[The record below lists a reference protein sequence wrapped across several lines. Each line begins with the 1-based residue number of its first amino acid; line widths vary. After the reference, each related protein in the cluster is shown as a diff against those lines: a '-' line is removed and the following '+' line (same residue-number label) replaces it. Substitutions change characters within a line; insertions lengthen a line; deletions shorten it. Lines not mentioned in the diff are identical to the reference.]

1 MSVMS
6 TDHHSGLEEVQA
18 VESTISSIKGT
29 QLQLRGIP
37 INELAEKSTFEE
49 TAYLLWNQRL
59 PGETELT
66 KFSKELKESAAIPYE
81 IQEMINHIPRQ
92 VHPMSALRT
101 LVSALALYDHEAD
114 KMDTEALFR
123 QAMRVMARIPTLV
136 AAFER
141 HRKAKVGVIPRDD
154 LNFSANFLYMLYNE
168 EPDSLQ
174 VKALEKSLILYAE
187 HELNAST
194 FTARVVTGTMADL
207 YSAITGAMSSLMGVL
222 HGGAN
227 QAAMDTIL
235 EIGDPGDTAE
245 WVKGRL
251 EAKEKIMG
259 FGHRVYKEGDP
270 RVPLLRQVSAELA
283 GTTGNQQLHEVA
295 EALEEAV
302 KKEKALHAN
311 VDLYSGLIYYMLG
324 FANDSFTSVFAM
336 ARCAGWAAHIM
347 EQRQNNRLIRP
358 RAHYAGLVDQAYK
371 PVSER

>member
-1 MSVMS
+1 
-6 TDHHSGLEEVQA
+6 
-18 VESTISSIKGT
+18 
-29 QLQLRGIP
+29 
-37 INELAEKSTFEE
+37 
-49 TAYLLWNQRL
+49 
-59 PGETELT
+59 
-66 KFSKELKESAAIPYE
+66 
-81 IQEMINHIPRQ
+81 
-92 VHPMSALRT
+92 
-101 LVSALALYDHEAD
+101 
-114 KMDTEALFR
+114 
-123 QAMRVMARIPTLV
+123 
-136 AAFER
+136 
-141 HRKAKVGVIPRDD
+141 
-154 LNFSANFLYMLYNE
+154 
-168 EPDSLQ
+168 
-174 VKALEKSLILYAE
+174 
-187 HELNAST
+187 
-194 FTARVVTGTMADL
+194 
-207 YSAITGAMSSLMGVL
+207 MGVL
-222 HGGAN
+222 HE
-227 QAAMDTIL
+227 L
-235 EIGDPGDTAE
+235 EQTRRRWTRFSGGDPGDTAE